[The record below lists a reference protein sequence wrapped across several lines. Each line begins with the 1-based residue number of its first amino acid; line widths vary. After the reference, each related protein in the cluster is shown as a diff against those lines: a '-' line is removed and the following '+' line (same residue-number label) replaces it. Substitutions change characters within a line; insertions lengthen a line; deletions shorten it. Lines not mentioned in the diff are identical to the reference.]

1 MDYDKKMALLLFDEL
16 SCIYADDICKH
27 IDLCR
32 RYPKVASEWE
42 QGIMA
47 YISSIEKSENY
58 DENESNEHRNKL
70 YEKITN
76 EKWRISDYEI

>member
-1 MDYDKKMALLLFDEL
+1 
-16 SCIYADDICKH
+16 
-27 IDLCR
+27 
-32 RYPKVASEWE
+32 
-42 QGIMA
+42 MA